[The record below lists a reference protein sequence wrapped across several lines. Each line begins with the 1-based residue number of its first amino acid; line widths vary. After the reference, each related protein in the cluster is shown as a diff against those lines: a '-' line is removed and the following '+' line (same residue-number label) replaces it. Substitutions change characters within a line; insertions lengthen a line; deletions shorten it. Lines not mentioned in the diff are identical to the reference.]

1 MDMDVETKGGNER
14 LNNLVAITV
23 VVISVFMAVS
33 NVKSGNI
40 GQNMALAKADA
51 VDTWSEYQA
60 SKLKLHLAE
69 NSLSQLALISSA
81 SGVSPD
87 LAAKEKARLESA
99 IAKYTAKSASL
110 MKDAK
115 AHEAEYDALNVHDDQ
130 FDMSEAFL
138 SISLALAA
146 VAAVTGLMWMMYV
159 CWGVSALGFTMGL
172 AGFLNLGL
180 HSDLVARALG

>member
-1 MDMDVETKGGNER
+1 MDVDAKGGNER

-40 GQNMALAKADA
+40 GQNMALEKADA
-51 VDTWSEYQA
+51 VDIWSEYQA
-60 SKLKLHLAE
+60 AKLKLHLAE
-69 NSLSQLALISSA
+69 NSLAQLDLIA
-81 SGVSPD
+81 SEPGVSPA
-87 LAAKEKARLESA
+87 LAAKEKARLEAA
-99 IAKYTAKSASL
+99 IKKYTDKSASL
-110 MKDAK
+110 MTDAK

-146 VAAVTGLMWMMYV
+146 VAAVTGLMWMIYV
-159 CWGVSALGFTMGL
+159 CWGVASLGFIMGMAGFMGL
-172 AGFLNLGL
+172 NL
-180 HSDLVARALG
+180 HSDFIARLLG